1 MSLRSWALRKLGA
14 VDQSQHRNALES
26 ISRLA
31 EIRNDEWQR
40 ANVRSTMT
48 DLSQITAMSE
58 ASGVG
63 GTTGVKLK
71 EYIRDL
77 EIVLENKDWQRQ
89 QAVAIREFSRWGIQ
103 QIILMSQLYFLKNPL
118 IRRGI
123 KVSSYYVFG
132 RGVEIS
138 SDDATADA
146 TLKEFLNDP
155 DNANELG
162 HSGLVQKEE
171 TLHTDGNLFFVFFSD
186 KSTGAV
192 KVRTISAL
200 EIQDIVCDPDDAS
213 RPWYYHRIWTQN
225 QFDASVA
232 GGLRAV
238 TEECWYPDADYNPAS
253 KPTEIFGKPIMWA
266 TPIIHAAVGKLPKW
280 KFGVPDVYAALDWAR
295 AVKDYLE
302 DWSTIQRANRRIA
315 MDIETK
321 GGLPAIAAYQAAL
334 GTNAASQQNLG
345 FDTNPP
351 PVTGAAHIHGTGTT
365 VKAFQSRGATDGP
378 EEARRL
384 VLMVCAVFGLPET
397 FFGDASTGSLATAK
411 SLDRPTELKFLE
423 AQERWRMVLGRI
435 CHYVLR
441 VSSGAPSGKIR
452 EAFKEADAE
461 TADKIQINVRF
472 PSVLEHDIMESVQA
486 IIAAGTLNGLSP
498 AGTVDL
504 KTMARKLGEEVGYEN
519 VEDMLDELYPDSEYK
534 AMLPKMFPVSELDG
548 TAPPPLAPGEVS
560 TDPSVQPQKP
570 QQKGAR
576 PARTVMNQE
585 SMIPRAVA
593 ELRQA
598 VRALVESRKKK

>member
-1 MSLRSWALRKLGA
+1 MTIRQRILRAIGA
-14 VDQSQHRNALES
+14 VDQSQHVTALES
-26 ISRLA
+26 VNRLA
-31 EIRNDEWQR
+31 QIRNDEWQR
-40 ANVRSTMT
+40 GNVRSELL
-48 DLSQITAMSE
+48 DLSQISAMAE
-58 ASGVG
+58 ASGIN

-77 EIVLENKDWQRQ
+77 EIVLENQNWQRQ
-89 QAVAIREFSRWGIQ
+89 QAVAVREFSRWGIQ
-103 QIILMSQLYFLKNPL
+103 QIILMSQLYFIKNPL

-132 RGVEIS
+132 RGVEIT
-138 SDDATADA
+138 SDDATAN
-146 TLKEFLNDP
+146 TTIKEFLEDP

-171 TLHTDGNLFFVFFSD
+171 TLHTDGNIFFVFFSD

-192 KVRTISAL
+192 KVRTIAAL

-213 RPWYYHRIWTQN
+213 RPWYYHRTWTQN

-232 GGLRAV
+232 DGLK
-238 TEECWYPDADYNPAS
+238 TLSQECWYPDADYQPATR
-253 KPTEIFGKPIMWA
+253 PNNIGGKPIMWD
-266 TPIIHAAVGKLPKW
+266 TPIIHSAVGKLPKW

-334 GTNAASQQNLG
+334 GTTAANQTNMGWDS
-345 FDTNPP
+345 NPP
-351 PVTGAAHIHGTGTT
+351 PVTGAAHVHGIGTT

-441 VSSGAPSGKIR
+441 VSASAPSGKIR
-452 EAFKEADAE
+452 EALKEAATE
-461 TADKIQINVRF
+461 KADTIKVNVRF
-472 PSVLEHDIMESVQA
+472 PSVLEHDVMESISALV
-486 IIAAGTLNGLSP
+486 AGATLNGLSP
-498 AGTVDL
+498 AGTIDIKSL
-504 KTMARKLGEEVGYEN
+504 ARKLNEELGYDN
-519 VEDMLDELYPDSEYK
+519 VEEILDEIYPDAPYK
-534 AMLPKMFPVSELDG
+534 AMMPKMFPVSELDG
-548 TAPPPLAPGEVS
+548 TQPDPALIS
-560 TDPSVQPQKP
+560 TDPLVAPQKP

-576 PARTVMNQE
+576 PPRPVMNQE
-585 SMIPRAVA
+585 SIPLAVA
-593 ELRQA
+593 ELRKA
-598 VRALVESRKKK
+598 VKALAESRKAKEK

>member
-14 VDQSQHRNALES
+14 VDQSQHRTALEAVS
-26 ISRLA
+26 RISD
-31 EIRNDEWQR
+31 IRNDEWQR
-40 ANVRSTMT
+40 ANVRSSMG
-48 DLSQITAMSE
+48 DLAQVSAMAE

-89 QAVAIREFSRWGIQ
+89 QAISIREFSRWGIQ
-103 QIILMSQLYFLKNPL
+103 QIILMSQLYFIKNPL
-118 IRRGI
+118 IRRGV

-138 SDDATADA
+138 CDDATADA
-146 TLKEFLNDP
+146 TIQEFLQDP
-155 DNANELG
+155 ENANELG
-162 HSGLVQKEE
+162 QIGLVQKEE

-186 KSTGAV
+186 KSTGSV
-192 KVRTISAL
+192 KVRTIAAL

-213 RPWYYHRIWTQN
+213 RPWYYHRIWSQN
-225 QFDASVA
+225 QFDVSVA
-232 GGLRAV
+232 GGQRVIAQD
-238 TEECWYPDADYNPAS
+238 CWYPDADYQPKDRPPTIFN
-253 KPTEIFGKPIMWA
+253 KPVMWDS
-266 TPIIHAAVGKLPKW
+266 PIIHAAVGKLPKW

-321 GGLPAIAAYQAAL
+321 GGLPALAAYQAVF
-334 GTNAASQQNLG
+334 GTNAANQTNLG

-351 PVTGAAHIHGTGTT
+351 PVTGSAHIHGTGTT

-397 FFGDASTGSLATAK
+397 FFGDASAGSLATAK

-423 AQERWRMVLGRI
+423 AQERWRMILGRI
-435 CHYVLR
+435 CRYVLR
-441 VSSGAPSGKIR
+441 SSNGAPSGKIR
-452 EAFKEADAE
+452 EAFKDRRVVYLLPQPRIRE
-461 TADKIQINVRF
+461 
-472 PSVLEHDIMESVQA
+472 SLEY
-486 IIAAGTLNGLSP
+486 G
-498 AGTVDL
+498 
-504 KTMARKLGEEVGYEN
+504 
-519 VEDMLDELYPDSEYK
+519 
-534 AMLPKMFPVSELDG
+534 PKM
-548 TAPPPLAPGEVS
+548 
-560 TDPSVQPQKP
+560 QP
-570 QQKGAR
+570 
-576 PARTVMNQE
+576 
-585 SMIPRAVA
+585 I
-593 ELRQA
+593 
-598 VRALVESRKKK
+598 SRMP